1 MAWLSRNNFVAGE
14 AMSHAFLN
22 NLANDVRAWGG
33 NVNGGGYNLSNVG
46 ALTVASISGMLLV
59 SGQTSNEVLR
69 IQGRTDATNHRC
81 FATLYTTNP
90 GFWWELSNESATG
103 DGSTNGFALNE
114 RSGAAAVNRFYIS
127 MGGNVGIGTKSP
139 GVPLEVAGAIR
150 SYSGGRDFRMVAD
163 QGGAAAFGTYTNDT
177 IIFVANSAEAMRIT
191 PAGNLAINKPGGTAS
206 KLAVVG
212 LATYANNA
220 AAVSGGLTAGDF
232 YRTSTGQV
240 GVVY

>member
-1 MAWLSRNNFVAGE
+1 MAWLSSNGILASDAATHTMF
-14 AMSHAFLN
+14 N
-22 NLANDVRAWGG
+22 NLANDIRNWGG

-46 ALTVASISGMLLV
+46 ALTVTSLSGMLLI

-69 IQGRTDATNHRC
+69 IQGRTDSTNNRC

-90 GFWWELSNESATG
+90 QYWFEISNEDAAG
-103 DGSTNGFALNE
+103 AGSTNGFALNE
-114 RSGAAAVNRFYIS
+114 RSGAAAVNRFYIAT
-127 MGGNVGIGTKSP
+127 GGNVGIGTKAP
-139 GVPLEVAGAIR
+139 GSLLEVAGAIR

-177 IIFVANSAEAMRIT
+177 IVFVANSAEAMRIT
-191 PAGNLAINKPGGTAS
+191 GAGNLAINKPSGTSA
-206 KLAVVG
+206 KFAVVG
-212 LATYANNA
+212 LATYADNA
-220 AAVSGGLTAGDF
+220 AATSGGLTAGDF